1 MRELIFKLSLSDGLS
16 EDYKNLEN
24 SQDFTLIDSPG
35 AFLSNITVLFRHF
48 GFKES
53 VKTFLKSF
61 VGNRV
66 FYYLSVEGSVAA
78 CGTLAIGFCRFYSVK
93 DGDVVIGSVWTEEK
107 LRGRN
112 LATRSIRHAIHAMYL
127 KGYKTF
133 YIDTQVT
140 NKPMLRA
147 IEKLGFGESIDSY
160 ES

>member
-1 MRELIFKLSLSDGLS
+1 MRELIFKLSLSNERLQ
-16 EDYKNLEN
+16 DYKCPEG
-24 SQDFTLIDSPG
+24 SKDFTLIDSPG
-35 AFLSNITVLFRHF
+35 AFLLNFMALFRHF
-48 GFKES
+48 GLKES

-61 VGNRV
+61 MGNRI

-78 CGTLAIGFCRFYSVK
+78 CGTLAIGFCRFYSVA
-93 DGDVVIGSVWTEEK
+93 DRDVVIGSVWTEEK

-127 KGYKTF
+127 KGYETF

-147 IEKLGFGESIDSY
+147 IEKLGFGEAIDTY